1 MEKGFKGV
9 IGVVFIVLAFLFL
22 MMSCERVPSGYV
34 AVQYS
39 MKDGVQN
46 EVLTE
51 GIKFVSPT
59 IKTVNY
65 PIYEQQTEMTSTK
78 TDKSPIDESFIIMST
93 DGKQIITE
101 CLVTY
106 KVLSE
111 ETENGMKYYVPELYK
126 KYGGKT
132 LKEIETEII
141 KPRIRRYVYNVGTN
155 LSATDLF
162 GGKDFVKLNDDI
174 TKYCREQFKSS
185 YIEIVQVSISCFMD
199 EKTKQTFQQKIETQ
213 QKLERETLEKEIA
226 KVNNEKRIAQQDAD
240 NKIALSKAET
250 QANSIKTIAKAQA
263 DANLMLT
270 KSITPA
276 LIEYEKVQALKT
288 RNEKW
293 NGVEP
298 MVQSNAT
305 PILDLRK

>member
-1 MEKGFKGV
+1 MKINKKNILG
-9 IGVVFIVLAFLFL
+9 IVFFVLAFLFAVS
-22 MMSCERVPSGYV
+22 SCERIPSGYV

-39 MKDGVQN
+39 IRNGIQD

-51 GIKFVSPT
+51 GTKFVSPLVT
-59 IKTVNY
+59 TVNY
-65 PIYEQQTEMTSTK
+65 PIFEQQTEMTSTK
-78 TDKSPIDESFIIMST
+78 TEKSPIDESFIIMST

-106 KVLSE
+106 KVARE
-111 ETENGMKYYVPELYK
+111 ETMDGIKYYVPELYK
-126 KYGGKT
+126 MYGGKT
-132 LKEIETEII
+132 LKDIETEII
-141 KPRIRRYVYNVGTN
+141 KPRIKRYVYNVGTN

-162 GGKDFVKLNDDI
+162 GGKDFIKLNEQI
-174 TKYCREQFKSS
+174 TEYCREQFKSS

-213 QKLERETLEKEIA
+213 QKLEREELEKQIA
-226 KVNNEKRIAQQDAD
+226 QVNNEKRIAQQEAD
-240 NKIALSKAET
+240 NKIALSKAKT
-250 QANSIKTIAKAQA
+250 QADSIKTMAQAQA

-276 LIEYEKVQALKT
+276 LIDYEKVQALKT